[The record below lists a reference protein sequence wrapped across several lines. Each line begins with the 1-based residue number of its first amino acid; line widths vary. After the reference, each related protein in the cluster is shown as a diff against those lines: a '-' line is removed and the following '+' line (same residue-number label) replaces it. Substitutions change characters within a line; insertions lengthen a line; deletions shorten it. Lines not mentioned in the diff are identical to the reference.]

1 MTDLG
6 ERVIVTKELID
17 SNKVK
22 AGDLVNWWGHI
33 GIIIGID
40 DTTYYVAESLDTY
53 NGLVVKEYKKE
64 TMPKDWTFIML
75 MDSVYKNDGNYTNMW
90 Y

>member
-1 MTDLG
+1 MI
-6 ERVIVTKELID
+6 RELAKSIR
-17 SNKVK
+17 
-22 AGDLVNWWGHI
+22 
-33 GIIIGID
+33 
-40 DTTYYVAESLDTY
+40 
-53 NGLVVKEYKKE
+53 EYKKE

>member
-6 ERVIVTKELID
+6 ETVIVTKELID